1 MSMDEPPSTSPLTRV
16 ASLDEATLREYKDA
30 LSELL
35 DRGSI
40 LGFESRTRDLY
51 HRASGPLLDMLAS
64 VLALLDLELVNDDR
78 RLLLLARPLDSCTLL
93 RRFDQAET
101 LLVLA
106 FWKIHDEHRQ
116 EGRAGPLVLSLDD
129 LYTKLKSYFPALFR
143 EPPKPNTWRRMLSR
157 LQRRNLVR
165 WIENTSAF
173 GQSECEPLPTILY
186 VIPFQELAAWL
197 AQADRFRDDPASAA
211 EELPSD
217 DEPA

>member
-1 MSMDEPPSTSPLTRV
+1 MDESPATFPLARL
-16 ASLDEATLREYKDA
+16 ASLDEATLREFKDA
-30 LSELL
+30 LCELL

-51 HRASGPLLDMLAS
+51 HRASGPLLELLVGA
-64 VLALLDLELVNDDR
+64 LALLDLELVNDDR

-116 EGRAGPLVLSLDD
+116 ESRGGSIVLSLDD
-129 LYTKLKSYFPALFR
+129 LFTKLKSYFPALFR

-173 GQSECEPLPTILY
+173 GQSECEPLSTILY
-186 VIPFQELAAWL
+186 VIPFQDLTAWL
-197 AQADRFRDDPASAA
+197 AQADRFREEAPSTA
-211 EELPSD
+211 EEPAD

>member
-1 MSMDEPPSTSPLTRV
+1 MDESLTTPPLARI
-16 ASLDEATLREYKDA
+16 AALDDATLREFKDA

-51 HRASGPLLDMLAS
+51 HRASGPLLEMLAAA
-64 VLALLDLELVNDDR
+64 LALLDLELVNDDR

-116 EGRAGPLVLSLDD
+116 EGRAGSLVLSLDD
-129 LYTKLKSYFPALFR
+129 LFTKLKSYFPALFR

-186 VIPFQELAAWL
+186 VIPFQDLTAWL
-197 AQADRFRDDPASAA
+197 AQAERFRDEPAITA
-211 EELPSD
+211 EEPLAE

>member
-1 MSMDEPPSTSPLTRV
+1 MDESSTAPPLARI
-16 ASLDEATLREYKDA
+16 AALDEAELHEFKDA

-51 HRASGPLLDMLAS
+51 HRASGPLLELLAGA
-64 VLALLDLELVNDDR
+64 LALLDLELVNDDQ
-78 RLLLLARPLDSCTLL
+78 RLLLLARPLDSCALL

-116 EGRAGPLVLSLDD
+116 EGHAGSLVFSLDD
-129 LYTKLKSYFPALFR
+129 LYTKLKSYFPTLFR
-143 EPPKPNTWRRMLSR
+143 EPPKPNTWRRTLSR

-173 GQSECEPLPTILY
+173 GQSECEPLSTILY
-186 VIPFQELAAWL
+186 VIPFQDLTAWL
-197 AQADRFRDDPASAA
+197 AQADRFREEPVSNPEEAPADN
-211 EELPSD
+211 EL
-217 DEPA
+217 A